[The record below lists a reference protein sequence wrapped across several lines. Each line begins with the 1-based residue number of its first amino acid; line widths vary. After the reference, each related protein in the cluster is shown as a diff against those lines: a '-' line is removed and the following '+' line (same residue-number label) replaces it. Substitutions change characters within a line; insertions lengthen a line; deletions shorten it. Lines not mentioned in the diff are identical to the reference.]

1 MINIAYLFVGSATIG
16 VFSYLGYSYNKQYFD
31 NIIFNLG
38 WNSVRSYHLTKN
50 KCRELKKQ
58 FDTYIGFPPEKEYD
72 SDEEIIDEVINEK
85 IQ

>member
-50 KCRELKKQ
+50 KCRE
-58 FDTYIGFPPEKEYD
+58 TY
-72 SDEEIIDEVINEK
+72 
-85 IQ
+85 